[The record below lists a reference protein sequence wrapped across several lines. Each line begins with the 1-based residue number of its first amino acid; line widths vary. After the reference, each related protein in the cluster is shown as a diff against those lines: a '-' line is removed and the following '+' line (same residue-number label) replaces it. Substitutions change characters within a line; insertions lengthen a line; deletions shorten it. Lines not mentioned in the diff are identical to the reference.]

1 MKNLK
6 TEHCRLLNEAKELM
20 RQAREKAAAVGFV
33 HGISAIISAVN
44 RGEDAHAWESELSDT
59 LVKAVDRLH
68 EADDE
73 IDKAIEI
80 VIENGGADD
89 EDRS

>member
-6 TEHCRLLNEAKELM
+6 TEHCRLLNDAKE
-20 RQAREKAAAVGFV
+20 QTIKAAKCVSAVGIV
-33 HGISAIISAVN
+33 HGISAIISAAN

-59 LVKAVDRLH
+59 LVKAVNLLH
-68 EADDE
+68 EANDE
-73 IDKAIEI
+73 IDKAVDI
-80 VIENGGADD
+80 VLENGGADD